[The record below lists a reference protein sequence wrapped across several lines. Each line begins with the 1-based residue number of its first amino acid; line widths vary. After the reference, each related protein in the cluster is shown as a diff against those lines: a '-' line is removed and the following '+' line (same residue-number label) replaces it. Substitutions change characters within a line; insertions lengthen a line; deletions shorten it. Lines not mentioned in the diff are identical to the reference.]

1 MPEIAGRS
9 DKFEPDLTSAVVFL
23 VDVSD
28 ATGLLFAAFG
38 ISDDQCLAD
47 PDLHGEMD
55 EAAVGADYGGVR
67 ILRERLFVLTDGYNQ
82 NGHSQ
87 QDALAAAAIAH
98 GCEVR

>member
-9 DKFEPDLTSAVVFL
+9 DKFEPDLTFAVVFF

-38 ISDDQCLAD
+38 ISDDQCLAH

-67 ILRERLFVLTDGYNQ
+67 IL
-82 NGHSQ
+82 
-87 QDALAAAAIAH
+87 
-98 GCEVR
+98 